1 MHAWVLTSGA
11 GFAAVARE
19 EHRIITVQVGTVLLD
34 VFAVY
39 FPKHFS
45 TTTLLLP
52 GGKNREADMLATAE
66 ISVLSYDILQ
76 GRLI

>member
-1 MHAWVLTSGA
+1 MASFAWVLTFGA

-39 FPKHFS
+39 FPKHFA

-52 GGKNREADMLATAE
+52 GEEKNPEQTC
-66 ISVLSYDILQ
+66 
-76 GRLI
+76 